1 LSKLGKGSVF
11 VVGAVAAL
19 TVAVTGAFGGQEAQ
33 TATTTVAVNAGKPSE
48 FKFTLSKKTVKKGIV
63 VFKVA
68 NKGMISHDFK
78 IAGKK
83 TKSLAKGKTQTLR
96 ITFKKA
102 GKYAYLCTLPGHAPA
117 GMKGVLVVK

>member
-1 LSKLGKGSVF
+1 LSKVGKGSVF

-19 TVAVTGAFGGQEAQ
+19 SVAVTGALGGQAKQ
-33 TATTTVAVNAGKPSE
+33 TAATVAVAAGKPSE
-48 FKFTLSKKTVKKGIV
+48 FKFALSKKIVPKGV
-63 VFKVA
+63 VTFKVA

-78 IAGKK
+78 IAGKT
-83 TKSLAKGKTQTLR
+83 TKVLTKGKTATLR
-96 ITFKKA
+96 VTFKKA